1 MRGLRSILGSKTSVA
16 KCMKGQ
22 GSTETFLCDG
32 STWCEVE
39 VNSEMGEVGR
49 TPEGVIFYAVEGV
62 RLYLVTCWGY
72 SGNKI

>member
-32 STWCEVE
+32 SEVE
-39 VNSEMGEVGR
+39 FNSEMGRGG
-49 TPEGVIFYAVEGV
+49 PDSEGEAVFYAVEGV
-62 RLYLVTCWGY
+62 
-72 SGNKI
+72 

>member
-32 STWCEVE
+32 SEVE
-39 VNSEMGEVGR
+39 FNSEMGEVGR
-49 TPEGVIFYAVEGV
+49 TPEGVVFYAVEGV
-62 RLYLVTCWGY
+62 
-72 SGNKI
+72 